1 VTIGEAI
8 GGILPLAIAVDIS
21 VLPIIAIILMLITPK
36 ARSNGPAFVAGWI
49 LGLVVVGGLVLIIAN
64 TANVASSSG
73 PSTAAYA
80 IKLTLGVLLLLLA
93 VRQWR
98 SRPRPGEQAPAPK
111 WMTALDTFTPV
122 KSAGLGTAM
131 SGVNP
136 KNLLLSAA
144 AAMSIAQTGLAGGQ
158 QAVVLAVF
166 VVLGTVT
173 VAAPLVVY
181 LALGGKA
188 DSMLNGWREWL
199 AANNAA
205 IMLVV
210 LIVFGFVLIGQGIA
224 GLS

>member
-93 VRQWR
+93 ARQWR
-98 SRPRPGEQAPAPK
+98 SRPRSGEQAPAPK

-122 KSAGLGTAM
+122 KSAGLGAAM

-188 DSMLNGWREWL
+188 DSMLNGWRKWL

-210 LIVFGFVLIGQGIA
+210 FIVFGFVLIGQGIA

>member
-1 VTIGEAI
+1 MTIGEAI

-122 KSAGLGTAM
+122 KSAGLGAAM

-210 LIVFGFVLIGQGIA
+210 FIVFGFVLIGQGIA

>member
-1 VTIGEAI
+1 
-8 GGILPLAIAVDIS
+8 
-21 VLPIIAIILMLITPK
+21 MLITPK